1 MSKGTAKVIIER
13 RMLTLPGEPAG
24 DGAADW
30 GEALGGS
37 RGVPITVLLSDIE
50 REMDY
55 GPTDVQSMWDK
66 KTKAKSVVM

>member
-50 REMDY
+50 REVEY
-55 GPTDVQSMWDK
+55 GPMDVQSKGNK
-66 KTKAKSVVM
+66 KKRKSVDT